1 MSKKTRGSPSLRSL
15 KKQCAEITLKDC
27 EQVFLVSSPDTSS
40 TLATAI
46 LCRAIMKSGG
56 TFHVSFEAP
65 IISLDRVN
73 ELRTKHE
80 SASII
85 FVGIDTMGKKKIRKG
100 KSYPLFVG
108 GISESDQM
116 ESLTLGNSNT
126 VPVAAY
132 VFAEEHLTSH
142 DYELQV
148 AAGATLLHTGSTQ
161 LSPKA
166 NKEIVEQAKE
176 KKLVEERKGIRLFGF
191 GFLPLDELLLYSTR
205 PFIQGISG
213 NQKACD
219 ALLSEADIPIT
230 KLRAPMSSLSSAE
243 AQHLTQHLTSK
254 LLEKI
259 GPSIIPHILGTDY
272 ILTLETET
280 SPLRY
285 LSGLEAIAE
294 TAWARQEQGAAM
306 SVWLGDRG
314 RSLRGVIDTY
324 LSHHKDVI
332 STILRLET
340 KLKGVSTETSTSI
353 EIAGVQGELLTDV
366 GRIALQSGIANQE
379 RPLLIS
385 SDESTVVIWTTDSI
399 DINHVLHVLQK
410 KNLNPDLTSTKSLRF
425 KGLPI
430 ESREDI
436 LKSISTKAKKERSS

>member
-1 MSKKTRGSPSLRSL
+1 MSTKTRGSLSLKSL
-15 KKQCAEITLKDC
+15 KKQCTEISMKDY
-27 EQVFLVSSPDTSS
+27 EQVFLVSSPDTNS

-46 LCRAIMKSGG
+46 LCRAIMKTGG
-56 TFHVSFEAP
+56 IFHVSFDTS

-73 ELRTKHE
+73 ELCTNHV
-80 SASII
+80 SASTI
-85 FVGIDTMGKKKIRKG
+85 FVGIHTIGTKKIRKG

-108 GISESDQM
+108 GTSESEQVK
-116 ESLTLGNSNT
+116 SLTLGNKHT
-126 VPVAAY
+126 APAAAY
-132 VFAEEHLTSH
+132 LFAGEHLASH
-142 DYELQV
+142 DYELQI
-148 AAGATLLHTGSTQ
+148 AAGATLLHTGSAQ
-161 LSPKA
+161 LSPKV

-176 KKLVEERKGIRLFGF
+176 KKLIEERKGIRLFGF

-213 NQKACD
+213 NKSACD
-219 ALLSEADIPIT
+219 ALLNEAEIPIA

-243 AQHLTQHLTSK
+243 AQHFTQHLTSK

-259 GPSIIPHILGTDY
+259 GPSIIPHILGTDFV
-272 ILTLETET
+272 LTRETET
-280 SPLRY
+280 SPIRY

-306 SVWLGDRG
+306 SVWIGDRG
-314 RSLRGVIDTY
+314 RSLRSVLDTY

-366 GRIALQSGIANQE
+366 GRIVLQSGLANRE

-385 SDESTVVIWTTDSI
+385 SDESTVIIWATESNDT
-399 DINHVLHVLQK
+399 NHILQVLQK
-410 KNLNPDLTSTKSLRF
+410 KNLNPILTSTKSLKF
-425 KGLPI
+425 EGLQV
-430 ESREDI
+430 ESREDV
-436 LKSISTKAKKERSS
+436 LNSISSKVKKESSS